1 MHKIPFLI
9 ILLIGISLIPFS
21 FSEGIPEW
29 VKNNA
34 SWWSERQISQ
44 TEFTN
49 GLEFL
54 INEGIIYIPP
64 TEPGPAGPDKIIPD
78 WVRNTAGWWAD
89 GKIPDSEFVN
99 AMKYLIEIGLIEVD
113 ASSPEIIKEET
124 VEEIIETNPVTGK
137 PLLMLLEGYNHVSTD
152 GKYVLDVLIFD
163 ADKYPNASPN
173 FNRNAAYT
181 IDGVRIDVTLYNEEG
196 QIHTYDG
203 LTKNGFFRYDV
214 LASETNQDGT
224 LWMINNLYTVNIK
237 ASLDGQTVE
246 KQIEFLGQASAYAYN
261 AGSAIRAPSGL
272 SATAGNDLVKLS
284 WTAPS
289 GVKGIS
295 DYTIQ
300 YSTDGNTWTTFT
312 EASVSD
318 IRAADAETDGSN
330 SFTEL
335 AGASGVDTFT
345 IDGTLY
351 AIVTGNSDNGVQ
363 IIDISDPTNIVAKD
377 AQDDGDAGGFDE
389 LEGVR
394 EVKTFK
400 VNGDTN
406 TYAIAVSPTDDGV
419 QILNITDPTAITATD
434 AETDGANSFTELKGA
449 IAVDVYSIGS
459 STYAIVAA
467 QSDDG
472 VQIIDISD
480 PTDIVAK
487 DAQDDGDAGGFDRL
501 DGPRDVKVFTVSG
514 DSNTYAIV
522 TSFAEH
528 AVQILNITD
537 PTAITATDSEV
548 DGSNSFTELEDAF
561 GVDVFTIDSSTY
573 AIVTGFVDDGVQII
587 DISDPTDIVAK
598 DAETDGANS
607 FTELNGAQG
616 VDVFTLDSITY
627 AAVASKADSGIQILN
642 INDPTAIT
650 ATDAQDDG
658 DSGGFTELNGA
669 REVKTFEINSQ
680 VYAIITA
687 DTDSG
692 IQMIS
697 LDGVGS
703 TTSVVVDGLDNETLY
718 YFRVVGENYSGLG
731 KYSSVVSA
739 TTT

>member
-1 MHKIPFLI
+1 MHKTPFLI

-21 FSEGIPEW
+21 SSEGIPEW

-34 SWWSERQISQ
+34 SWWSERLISQ

-54 INEGIIYIPP
+54 INEGIIYIPQ
-64 TEPGPAGPDKIIPD
+64 TEPGPSGPDKIIPD

-89 GKIPDSEFVN
+89 DKIPDSEFIN
-99 AMKYLIEIGLIEVD
+99 AMKYLIEIGIIQVD

-214 LASETNQDGT
+214 LARETNQDGT

-261 AGSAIRAPSGL
+261 AGSAIRAPGGL
-272 SATAGNDLVKLS
+272 TATAGDDLVKLS
-284 WTAPS
+284 WNAPS
-289 GVKGIS
+289 GVKGLS

-300 YSTDGNTWTTFT
+300 YSTDGSTWTTFT

-335 AGASGVDTFT
+335 AGASGIDTFT
-345 IDGTLY
+345 INDTMY
-351 AIVTGNSDNGVQ
+351 AIVTGNSDNGIQ

-377 AQDDGDAGGFDE
+377 AQDDGDSGGFDE

-400 VNGDTN
+400 VPDDTN

-434 AETDGANSFTELKGA
+434 DETDGENSFTELKGA
-449 IAVDVYSIGS
+449 IAVDIFTFGGG
-459 STYAIVAA
+459 TYAIVAA

-501 DGPRDVKVFTVSG
+501 DGPRDVKVFTISG

-522 TSFAEH
+522 TSLAEH
-528 AVQILNITD
+528 AVQILNIT
-537 PTAITATDSEV
+537 
-548 DGSNSFTELEDAF
+548 
-561 GVDVFTIDSSTY
+561 
-573 AIVTGFVDDGVQII
+573 
-587 DISDPTDIVAK
+587 
-598 DAETDGANS
+598 
-607 FTELNGAQG
+607 
-616 VDVFTLDSITY
+616 
-627 AAVASKADSGIQILN
+627 
-642 INDPTAIT
+642 DPTAIT

-692 IQMIS
+692 IQIIS
-697 LDGVGS
+697 LDGVGI

-718 YFRVVGENYSGLG
+718 YFRIAGENYSGLG
-731 KYSSVVSA
+731 KYSSVASA

>member
-1 MHKIPFLI
+1 MDMHKIPFLI

-99 AMKYLIEIGLIEVD
+99 AMKYLIEIGLIEVE

-261 AGSAIRAPSGL
+261 AGSAIRAPGGL
-272 SATAGNDLVKLS
+272 TATAGDDLVKLS
-284 WTAPS
+284 WNAPS
-289 GVKGIS
+289 GVKGLS

-300 YSTDGNTWTTFT
+300 YSTDGSTWTTFT

-335 AGASGVDTFT
+335 AGASGIDTFT
-345 IDGTLY
+345 INDTMY
-351 AIVTGNSDNGVQ
+351 AIVTGNSDNGIQ

-377 AQDDGDAGGFDE
+377 AQDDGD
-389 LEGVR
+389 
-394 EVKTFK
+394 
-400 VNGDTN
+400 
-406 TYAIAVSPTDDGV
+406 S
-419 QILNITDPTAITATD
+419 
-434 AETDGANSFTELKGA
+434 
-449 IAVDVYSIGS
+449 
-459 STYAIVAA
+459 
-467 QSDDG
+467 
-472 VQIIDISD
+472 
-480 PTDIVAK
+480 
-487 DAQDDGDAGGFDRL
+487 GGFDRL

-522 TSFAEH
+522 TSLAEH

-548 DGSNSFTELEDAF
+548 DGANSFTELEDAF

-573 AIVTGFVDDGVQII
+573 AIVTGFLDDGVQII

-607 FTELNGAQG
+607 FTELDGAQG
-616 VDVFTLDSITY
+616 VDVFTIGSNTY
-627 AAVASKADSGIQILN
+627 AAVVSKVDDGVQILN
-642 INDPTAIT
+642 ITDPTAIT

-658 DSGGFTELNGA
+658 DSGGFDELNGA
-669 REVKTFEINSQ
+669 REVKAFEINSQ

-697 LDGVGS
+697 LDGDGS

-718 YFRVVGENYSGLG
+718 YFRVAGENYSGLG

>member
-1 MHKIPFLI
+1 MNNLPILI
-9 ILLIGISLIPFS
+9 IFIIGFSLIPFS
-21 FSEGIPEW
+21 FSEEIPEW

-34 SWWSERQISQ
+34 SWWSERLISQ
-44 TEFTN
+44 SEFTT

-54 INEGIIYIPP
+54 INEGIIYVPATDP
-64 TEPGPAGPDKIIPD
+64 APPGPEKSIPD
-78 WVRNTAGWWAD
+78 WVRNTAGWWSD
-89 GKIPDSEFVN
+89 DLIPDSEFIN

-113 ASSPEIIKEET
+113 ASSPEPI
-124 VEEIIETNPVTGK
+124 VEESPEQVSQTSPVIGV
-137 PLLMLLEGYNHVSTD
+137 PLNMVLDGYRYAAAD
-152 GKYVLDVLIFD
+152 GKFVIDVKIFN
-163 ADKYPNASPN
+163 ADKYSGDKFGGN
-173 FNRNAAYT
+173 FDY
-181 IDGVRIDVTLYNEEG
+181 IVDGVNIDISLYNEEG
-196 QIHTYDG
+196 LIHTFNDI
-203 LTKNGFFRYDV
+203 TKNGLVRYDV
-214 LASETNQDGT
+214 MAKETTQDGT
-224 LWMINNLYTVNIK
+224 LWMINNLYTVNII
-237 ASLDGQTVE
+237 ASLDGQIVE
-246 KQIEFLGQASAYAYN
+246 KNYEFYGQASAYAYN
-261 AGSAIRAPSGL
+261 SGSAIRAPGVL
-272 SATAGNDLVKLS
+272 TATAGNDLVKLS
-284 WTAPS
+284 WISPP

-300 YSTDGNTWTTFT
+300 YSTDGSTWTTFT

-318 IRAADAETDGSN
+318 IRAADAEADGSN

-345 IDGTLY
+345 IDDTLY
-351 AIVTGNSDNGVQ
+351 AIVTGNSDNGIQ

-434 AETDGANSFTELKGA
+434 AETDDSNSFTELKGA

-459 STYAIVAA
+459 NTYAIVAA

-487 DAQDDGDAGGFDRL
+487 DAQDDGDSGGFD
-501 DGPRDVKVFTVSG
+501 
-514 DSNTYAIV
+514 
-522 TSFAEH
+522 
-528 AVQILNITD
+528 
-537 PTAITATDSEV
+537 
-548 DGSNSFTELEDAF
+548 
-561 GVDVFTIDSSTY
+561 
-573 AIVTGFVDDGVQII
+573 
-587 DISDPTDIVAK
+587 
-598 DAETDGANS
+598 
-607 FTELNGAQG
+607 
-616 VDVFTLDSITY
+616 
-627 AAVASKADSGIQILN
+627 
-642 INDPTAIT
+642 
-650 ATDAQDDG
+650 
-658 DSGGFTELNGA
+658 ELNGA

-692 IQMIS
+692 IQIIS
-697 LDGVGS
+697 LDGVGI

-718 YFRVVGENYSGLG
+718 YFRVAGENYSGLG
-731 KYSSVVSA
+731 KYSSVASA

>member
-1 MHKIPFLI
+1 MHKTPFLI

-21 FSEGIPEW
+21 SSEGIPEW

-34 SWWSERQISQ
+34 SWWSERLISQ

-54 INEGIIYIPP
+54 INEGIIYIPQ
-64 TEPGPAGPDKIIPD
+64 TEPGPSGPDKIIPD

-89 GKIPDSEFVN
+89 DKIPDSEFIN
-99 AMKYLIEIGLIEVD
+99 AMKYLIEIGIIQVD

-214 LASETNQDGT
+214 LARETNQDGT

-261 AGSAIRAPSGL
+261 AGSAIRAPGGL
-272 SATAGNDLVKLS
+272 TATAGDDLVKLS
-284 WTAPS
+284 WTSPP

-300 YSTDGNTWTTFT
+300 YSTDQNTWTTFT

-351 AIVTGNSDNGVQ
+351 AIVTGNSDNGVH
-363 IIDISDPTNIVAKD
+363 IFDISDPANIVAKD
-377 AQDDGDAGGFDE
+377 AETDGANSFTE
-389 LEGVR
+389 LDGAQGVD
-394 EVKTFK
+394 VFTI
-400 VNGDTN
+400 GST
-406 TYAIAVSPTDDGV
+406 TYAAVVSKVDDGV

-434 AETDGANSFTELKGA
+434 A
-449 IAVDVYSIGS
+449 
-459 STYAIVAA
+459 
-467 QSDDG
+467 
-472 VQIIDISD
+472 
-480 PTDIVAK
+480 
-487 DAQDDGDAGGFDRL
+487 
-501 DGPRDVKVFTVSG
+501 
-514 DSNTYAIV
+514 
-522 TSFAEH
+522 
-528 AVQILNITD
+528 
-537 PTAITATDSEV
+537 
-548 DGSNSFTELEDAF
+548 
-561 GVDVFTIDSSTY
+561 
-573 AIVTGFVDDGVQII
+573 
-587 DISDPTDIVAK
+587 
-598 DAETDGANS
+598 
-607 FTELNGAQG
+607 
-616 VDVFTLDSITY
+616 
-627 AAVASKADSGIQILN
+627 
-642 INDPTAIT
+642 
-650 ATDAQDDG
+650 QDDG
-658 DSGGFTELNGA
+658 DSGGFDELNGA
-669 REVKTFEINSQ
+669 REVKAFEINSQ

-697 LDGVGS
+697 LDGDGS

-718 YFRVVGENYSGLG
+718 YFRVAGENYSGLG

>member
-1 MHKIPFLI
+1 MYKRQ
-9 ILLIGISLIPFS
+9 
-21 FSEGIPEW
+21 SEGIPEW

-34 SWWSERQISQ
+34 SWWSERLISQ

-54 INEGIIYIPP
+54 INEGIIYIPQ
-64 TEPGPAGPDKIIPD
+64 TEPGPTGPDKIIPE

-89 GKIPDSEFVN
+89 DKIPDSEFIN
-99 AMKYLIEIGLIEVD
+99 AMKYLIEIGIIQVD

-214 LASETNQDGT
+214 LARETNQDGT

-261 AGSAIRAPSGL
+261 SGSAIRSPSGL
-272 SATAGNDLVKLS
+272 TATAGNDLVKLS

-300 YSTDGNTWTTFT
+300 YSTDQNTWTTFT

-363 IIDISDPTNIVAKD
+363 IIDISDPANIVAKD
-377 AQDDGDAGGFDE
+377 AETDGANSFTE

-400 VNGDTN
+400 VHSDTN

-419 QILNITDPTAITATD
+419 QILNITDPAAITATD
-434 AETDGANSFTELKGA
+434 AETDGSNSFTELKGA
-449 IAVDVYSIGS
+449 IAVDVYSISGK
-459 STYAIVAA
+459 TYAIVAA

-548 DGSNSFTELEDAF
+548 DGANSFTELEDAF
-561 GVDVFTIDSSTY
+561 GVDVFTI
-573 AIVTGFVDDGVQII
+573 
-587 DISDPTDIVAK
+587 
-598 DAETDGANS
+598 
-607 FTELNGAQG
+607 
-616 VDVFTLDSITY
+616 DSITY

-658 DSGGFTELNGA
+658 DSGGFDELNGA

-703 TTSVVVDGLDNETLY
+703 TTSVVVDGLNNETLY
-718 YFRVVGENYSGLG
+718 YFRVAGDNYSGLG
-731 KYSSVVSA
+731 EYSSVVSA